1 MAKSIRSST
10 KKRNHAKLRSTV
22 FGPVV
27 DARTERLSAKLQELA
42 AQPLKIETTKD
53 AAEENT
59 KTEAEA
65 EDESDKMAIDES
77 ATTQSSSSKQ
87 RSNRVRKQPKR
98 KPRNTMVFAKPH
110 QVKLK
115 DNHLLPNVNELY
127 WALEFSAARCSA
139 LSHLGLFALAR
150 EGQSTAQTR
159 IASQAIRSEDELES
173 KDLLAQSPP
182 AYSS

>member
-59 KTEAEA
+59 KAEADA
-65 EDESDKMAIDES
+65 EDESD
-77 ATTQSSSSKQ
+77 SK
-87 RSNRVRKQPKR
+87 RSYPTSGTFPDDYFRYKS
-98 KPRNTMVFAKPH
+98 
-110 QVKLK
+110 KLT
-115 DNHLLPNVNELY
+115 
-127 WALEFSAARCSA
+127 
-139 LSHLGLFALAR
+139 FAL
-150 EGQSTAQTR
+150 
-159 IASQAIRSEDELES
+159 
-173 KDLLAQSPP
+173 
-182 AYSS
+182 

>member
-42 AQPLKIETTKD
+42 AQPLKIETSKD
-53 AAEENT
+53 NTEENS

-77 ATTQSSSSKQ
+77 ATTQTSSTKQ

-98 KPRNTMVFAKPH
+98 KPRNTMVFPKPH
-110 QVKLK
+110 QGKQRK
-115 DNHLLPNVNELY
+115 
-127 WALEFSAARCSA
+127 
-139 LSHLGLFALAR
+139 
-150 EGQSTAQTR
+150 
-159 IASQAIRSEDELES
+159 SQ
-173 KDLLAQSPP
+173 KKN
-182 AYSS
+182 